1 MFIGYPSI
9 CVGNNRLKITEN
21 CGIDKKKC
29 LVTKTISLFMHLML
43 LWFQNETENV
53 GRSWYKTKHIV

>member
-1 MFIGYPSI
+1 MFIGYLSI
-9 CVGNNRLKITEN
+9 CVGNNRLQMKTVGLIT
-21 CGIDKKKC
+21 KKC

-53 GRSWYKTKHIV
+53 GHSWYKTKHIV